1 MKFAGLAAVFIMWA
15 SSALAEQP
23 IGFAN
28 IDIAEQGSH
37 RPLTI
42 SLWYPAIDGIQET
55 VGGNAVFKGVA
66 AAPDATPIDR
76 KLPLV
81 LLSHGG
87 LRSAADSGAWLASE
101 IARTGHLVIE
111 INAPRP
117 LSPAEAVNEIWRRPS
132 DISRALDS
140 VMMDGIWSDHIDQD
154 RISVVGYALG
164 GTAGLALAGGQF
176 ERQAFINSC
185 SGARSGPDCGW
196 YKSQNVDLGAVDH
209 EELTAAK
216 RDQRIGSAIAIEP
229 EYLSV
234 FADRLASVD
243 VPTLV
248 ISLGDVADTQFFD
261 ADSIIGASI
270 TGSTTS
276 DGFQVC
282 TAKGA
287 AILAEDGGDP
297 ALCGPSAEARQHTH
311 QAVTN
316 EIVKFLA
323 GVQGQ

>member
-1 MKFAGLAAVFIMWA
+1 MKFAGLAAVFIVWA
-15 SSALAEQP
+15 SSALAEQA
-23 IGFAN
+23 IGFAS
-28 IDIAEQGSH
+28 IDVADQGSH

-55 VGGNAVFKGVA
+55 IGGNGVFQGVA
-66 AAPDATPIDR
+66 AAPDATPID
-76 KLPLV
+76 KKVPLV

-87 LRSAADSGAWLASE
+87 LRSAADSGAWLTSE
-101 IARTGHLVIE
+101 MARAGYLVIE
-111 INAPRP
+111 INGPRP
-117 LSPAEAVNEIWRRPS
+117 LSPAEAVDEIWRRPS
-132 DISRALDS
+132 DISRALDV
-140 VMMDGIWSDHIDQD
+140 VMMDDIWSDRIDQD

-164 GTAGLALAGGQF
+164 GTAGLALAGG
-176 ERQAFINSC
+176 EYELQAFIDSC

-196 YKSQNVDLGAVDH
+196 YKSQNVNLAAVDH

-216 RDQRIGSAIAIEP
+216 RDPRIGSAIAIEP

-234 FADRLASVD
+234 FADRLSSVD

-248 ISLGDVADTQFFD
+248 ISLGDVADTRYFD
-261 ADSIIGASI
+261 TDSVVGVSI
-270 TGSTTS
+270 NGSTTS
-276 DGFQVC
+276 DGFQLC

-297 ALCGPSAEARQHTH
+297 ALCGQSAEARQHTH
-311 QAVTN
+311 QAVTE